1 VESMITIGGDLSV
14 PRLGYGAMRL
24 CGPRVLG
31 RPVDD
36 NNAHEVLK
44 RAVKLGVGLI
54 DTADAYGPHVNEEQI
69 AEALY
74 PYPSGLLIASKCGS
88 TRPEG
93 RWVPNGRPA
102 YLRSA
107 CEGSLKR
114 LRVERIDL
122 YQLHSPD
129 PHVPLAES
137 IGALA
142 ELQREGKIRYVG
154 ISNVSVAELREA
166 QGVTR
171 IVSVQNEYNVGN
183 RESED
188 VLEACEREGIAFLPY
203 FPIDGGD
210 LATSGGPLA
219 RVAAAHGAKPAQVA
233 LAWLLQRS
241 PAIAPI
247 PGTSSLTHLA
257 ENVASA
263 RLVLTQDEWD
273 ELDRG

>member
-1 VESMITIGGDLSV
+1 MESMITIGGDLSV
-14 PRLGYGAMRL
+14 PRLGFGAMRL

-31 RPVDD
+31 RPADD
-36 NNAHEVLK
+36 ANAHAVLK
-44 RAVKLGVGLI
+44 RAVELGVALI

-93 RWVPNGRPA
+93 RWVPNGRPE

-114 LRVERIDL
+114 LRLERIDL

-137 IGALA
+137 IGALG
-142 ELQREGKIRYVG
+142 ELQREGKIRHIG
-154 ISNVSVAELREA
+154 ISNVGVTELEEA
-166 QGVTR
+166 QAVAA
-171 IVSVQNEYNVGN
+171 IASVQNEYNVGN
-183 RESED
+183 RESEA
-188 VLEACEREGIAFLPY
+188 VLEACEREGVAFLPY

-210 LATSGGPLA
+210 LAKSGGALA
-219 RVAAAHGAKPAQVA
+219 RIAAAHGATPAQVA
-233 LAWLLQRS
+233 LAWLLARS
-241 PAIAPI
+241 PSIAPI
-247 PGTSSLTHLA
+247 PGTASLAHLA
-257 ENVASA
+257 ENVAAA
-263 RLVLTQDEWD
+263 RLELTQDEWD
-273 ELDRG
+273 ALDRG

>member
-1 VESMITIGGDLSV
+1 MDSMITIGGDLSV
-14 PRLGYGAMRL
+14 PRLGFGAMRL

-31 RPVDD
+31 RPADD
-36 NNAHEVLK
+36 ANAHAVLK
-44 RAVKLGVGLI
+44 RAIELGVGLI
-54 DTADAYGPHVNEEQI
+54 DTADAYGPYVNEEQI

-74 PYPSGLLIASKCGS
+74 PYPDGLLIASKCGS

-114 LRVERIDL
+114 LRVEHIDL

-142 ELQREGKIRYVG
+142 ELQREGKIRHVG
-154 ISNVSVAELREA
+154 ISNVDVAELEA
-166 QGVTR
+166 AQAITA
-171 IVSVQNEYNVGN
+171 IASVQNEYNVGN
-183 RESED
+183 RESEA
-188 VLEACEREGIAFLPY
+188 VLEACERQGVAFLPY

-210 LATSGGPLA
+210 LATAGGPLA
-219 RVAAAHGAKPAQVA
+219 RIATAHGATPAQVA

-247 PGTSSLTHLA
+247 PGTSSLAHLA
-257 ENVASA
+257 ENVAAA
-263 RLVLTQDEWD
+263 RLILSRDEWD